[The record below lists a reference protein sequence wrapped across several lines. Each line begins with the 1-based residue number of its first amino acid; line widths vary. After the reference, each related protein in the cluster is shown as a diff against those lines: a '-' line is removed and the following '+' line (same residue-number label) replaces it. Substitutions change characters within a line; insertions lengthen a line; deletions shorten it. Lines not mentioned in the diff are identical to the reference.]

1 MSQMYMIFLKKQN
14 IGHQNK
20 KASCGRILTSTAGGL
35 LCSMTCFLFIGINVR
50 HIRFEIIDA

>member
-20 KASCGRILTSTAGGL
+20 KASCERD
-35 LCSMTCFLFIGINVR
+35 LFIL
-50 HIRFEIIDA
+50 